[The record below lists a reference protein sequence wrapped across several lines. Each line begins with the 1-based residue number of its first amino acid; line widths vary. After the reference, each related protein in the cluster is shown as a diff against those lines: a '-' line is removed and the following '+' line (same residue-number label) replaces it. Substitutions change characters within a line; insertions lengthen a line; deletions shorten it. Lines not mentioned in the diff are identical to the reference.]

1 MKISKSNKYT
11 RSVALGLSLLVSTS
25 LLSGCNDD
33 RHLHVYEK
41 QGVVKLIESE
51 NRVVDGY
58 IKTEDTIPYDKGL
71 DYELQVLDYY
81 GLVRVNDNV
90 SYIENSILENKPYIE
105 YEYVYYE
112 EDVKHY
118 FDGNNIYINKIDN
131 LESVPVDGFKRVVG
145 YTKDENMVTYTGN
158 QRLVKT
164 KYKVYKIVADNFG
177 NFYLIQNIVDNPLD
191 TMEEYPY
198 FKPNRFTILDY
209 TDVTMDK
216 IKIK

>member
-51 NRVVDGY
+51 NRIVDGY
-58 IKTEDTIPYDKGL
+58 IKTEDTIPYDKDL

-90 SYIENSILENKPYIE
+90 SYIE

-164 KYKVYKIVADNFG
+164 KYKVYKIVVDNFG
-177 NFYLIQNIVDNPLD
+177 KFYLIQNIVDNPLD
-191 TMEEYPY
+191 TMDEYPY

>member
-51 NRVVDGY
+51 NRIVDGY
-58 IKTEDTIPYDKGL
+58 IKTEDTIPYDKDL

-90 SYIENSILENKPYIE
+90 SYIENSMLENKPYIE
-105 YEYVYYE
+105 YEYVYYK

-118 FDGNNIYINKIDN
+118 FDVNNIYTIGDSDN
-131 LESVPVDGFKRVVG
+131 DYPMLKDFQG
-145 YTKDENMVTYTGN
+145 YYIGN
-158 QRLVKT
+158 PK
-164 KYKVYKIVADNFG
+164 
-177 NFYLIQNIVDNPLD
+177 QNI
-191 TMEEYPY
+191 
-198 FKPNRFTILDY
+198 K
-209 TDVTMDK
+209 DVCLKGYNQVFELINDLSE
-216 IKIK
+216 

>member
-11 RSVALGLSLLVSTS
+11 RSIALGLSLLVSTS

-51 NRVVDGY
+51 NRIVDGY
-58 IKTEDTIPYDKGL
+58 IKTEDTIPYDKDL

-90 SYIENSILENKPYIE
+90 SYIENSMLENKPYIE
-105 YEYVYYE
+105 YEYVYYK

-118 FDGNNIYINKIDN
+118 FDVNNIRKLEYYKNPIVIDLLVPIKIELPSNEYFVLKQKLDI
-131 LESVPVDGFKRVVG
+131 LIQFGFK
-145 YTKDENMVTYTGN
+145 
-158 QRLVKT
+158 
-164 KYKVYKIVADNFG
+164 I
-177 NFYLIQNIVDNPLD
+177 
-191 TMEEYPY
+191 EE
-198 FKPNRFTILDY
+198 
-209 TDVTMDK
+209 
-216 IKIK
+216 

>member
-11 RSVALGLSLLVSTS
+11 RSIALGLSLLVSTS

-51 NRVVDGY
+51 NRIVDGY

-81 GLVRVNDNV
+81 GLVRANDNV
-90 SYIENSILENKPYIE
+90 SYIENSMLENKPYIE

-112 EDVKHY
+112 E
-118 FDGNNIYINKIDN
+118 IDN

-164 KYKVYKIVADNFG
+164 KYKVYKIVVDNFG
-177 NFYLIQNIVDNPLD
+177 NFYLVQNIVDNPLD
-191 TMEEYPY
+191 TIDEYPY
-198 FKPNRFTILDY
+198 FKPNRFKILDY
-209 TDVTMDK
+209 TDVTIDK

>member
-1 MKISKSNKYT
+1 MKISKSNKHT

-51 NRVVDGY
+51 NRIVDGY

-81 GLVRVNDNV
+81 GLVRVN
-90 SYIENSILENKPYIE
+90 
-105 YEYVYYE
+105 VYYK

-118 FDGNNIYINKIDN
+118 FDVNNIYINKIDN
-131 LESVPVDGFKRVVG
+131 LEGVPVDGFKRVVG

-164 KYKVYKIVADNFG
+164 KYKVYKIVVDNFG

-191 TMEEYPY
+191 TVDEYPY

>member
-25 LLSGCNDD
+25 LLSGCN
-33 RHLHVYEK
+33 VYEK

-51 NRVVDGY
+51 NRIVDGY

-90 SYIENSILENKPYIE
+90 SYIENSMLENKPYIE

-164 KYKVYKIVADNFG
+164 KYKVYKIVVDNFG

-191 TMEEYPY
+191 TMDEYPY

>member
-1 MKISKSNKYT
+1 MKISKSSKYT

-33 RHLHVYEK
+33 RYLHVYEK

-51 NRVVDGY
+51 NRIVDGY
-58 IKTEDTIPYDKGL
+58 IKTEDTIPYDKDL

-90 SYIENSILENKPYIE
+90 SYIENSMLENKPYIE
-105 YEYVYYE
+105 YEYVYYK

-118 FDGNNIYINKIDN
+118 FDVNNIYINKIDN
-131 LESVPVDGFKRVVG
+131 LEGVPVDGYKRVVG

-164 KYKVYKIVADNFG
+164 KYKVYKIVVDNFG
-177 NFYLIQNIVDNPLD
+177 KFYLIQNTVDNPLD
-191 TMEEYPY
+191 TMDEYPY

>member
-51 NRVVDGY
+51 NRIVDGY
-58 IKTEDTIPYDKGL
+58 IKTDDTIPYDKDL

-90 SYIENSILENKPYIE
+90 SYIEN
-105 YEYVYYE
+105 
-112 EDVKHY
+112 
-118 FDGNNIYINKIDN
+118 INKIDN

-164 KYKVYKIVADNFG
+164 KYKVYKIVVDNFG

-191 TMEEYPY
+191 TMDEYPY